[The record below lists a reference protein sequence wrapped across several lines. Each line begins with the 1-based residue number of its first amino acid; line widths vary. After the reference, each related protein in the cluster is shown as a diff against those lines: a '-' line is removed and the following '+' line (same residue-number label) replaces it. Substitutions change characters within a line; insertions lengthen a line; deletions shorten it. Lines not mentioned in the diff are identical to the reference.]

1 MIGIGTLVNVIA
13 IITGA
18 VAGSLVRGGLPE
30 KIKSIIMQ
38 GVGLAVMF
46 IGLSGALQG
55 LFTVAG
61 NGLERQYVML
71 MIASMV
77 IGGIIGELLQ
87 IEAGLE
93 KAGRWFEKK
102 FARSERTFAQGFI
115 TASLVY
121 CVGAMAIV
129 GALEDGLIGDVTT
142 LFSKSI
148 LDGVTAVIFAAG
160 MGMGVALSALPVL
173 VYQGSIT
180 LLAGVLRPLL
190 TVTVIQQMS
199 LVGGILIFA
208 IGLNLLKITRI
219 KVGNLLPAIFIP
231 LFYYILLLLFGL

>member
-1 MIGIGTLVNVIA
+1 MIGIGTIVNVVA
-13 IITGA
+13 IIAGA
-18 VAGSLVRGGLPE
+18 VAGSLIRGGLPE
-30 KIKSIIMQ
+30 KFKNIIMQ
-38 GVGLAVMF
+38 GVGLAVLL

-61 NGLERQYVML
+61 NGLERQFVML
-71 MIASMV
+71 MIFSMV
-77 IGGIIGELLQ
+77 IGGITGELLQ
-87 IEAGLE
+87 IEARLE
-93 KAGRWFEKK
+93 KIGQWFEKK
-102 FARSERTFAQGFI
+102 FSRSESTFAQGFI

-129 GALEDGLIGDVTT
+129 GALEDGLTGDATT

-173 VYQGSIT
+173 AYQGGIT
-180 LLAGVLRPLL
+180 LLAGAMRPFL
-190 TVTVIQQMS
+190 TVTVIHQMS

-208 IGLNLLKITRI
+208 IGLNLLEVTRI
-219 KVGNLLPAIFIP
+219 KVGNLLPAIFVP
-231 LFYYILLLLFGL
+231 FFYYILRYCLA